1 MVAWG
6 WKSFTKLTPLYLSAC
21 PYTGDVKF
29 TSERS
34 FRLDAPP
41 PLLVTGSV
49 FREIN
54 SSVSFAN
61 AASSNTIVDPL
72 FAVNSD
78 VGNLT
83 PLTNTST
90 NPTL

>member
-1 MVAWG
+1 MV
-6 WKSFTKLTPLYLSAC
+6 TSAN
-21 PYTGDVKF
+21 PVRF
-29 TSERS
+29 
-34 FRLDAPP
+34 DAPP
-41 PLLVTGSV
+41 PLVTGSV

-72 FAVNSD
+72 LAVNSD
-78 VGNLT
+78 AGNLT

-90 NPTL
+90 NPIL

>member
-1 MVAWG
+1 MTGVPVIV
-6 WKSFTKLTPLYLSAC
+6 TSAN
-21 PYTGDVKF
+21 PVRF
-29 TSERS
+29 
-34 FRLDAPP
+34 DAPP
-41 PLLVTGSV
+41 PLVTGIV

-54 SSVSFAN
+54 SSVSFSN

-72 FAVNSD
+72 LAVNSD
-78 VGNLT
+78 AGNLT

>member
-1 MVAWG
+1 M
-6 WKSFTKLTPLYLSAC
+6 SPF
-21 PYTGDVKF
+21 TGDPVIV
-29 TSERS
+29 TSANP
-34 FRLDAPP
+34 FRFDAP
-41 PLLVTGSV
+41 PLLVTGRV

>member
-1 MVAWG
+1 MR
-6 WKSFTKLTPLYLSAC
+6 LTSDRPS
-21 PYTGDVKF
+21 KF
-29 TSERS
+29 V
-34 FRLDAPP
+34 APP
-41 PLLVTGSV
+41 PLVTGTV

-83 PLTNTST
+83 PLRNTSK
-90 NPTL
+90 NPMLYEKLNDV

>member
-1 MVAWG
+1 MTV
-6 WKSFTKLTPLYLSAC
+6 
-21 PYTGDVKF
+21 
-29 TSERS
+29 TSDRPS
-34 FRLDAPP
+34 RFVAPP
-41 PLLVTGSV
+41 PLLTGTV

-72 FAVNSD
+72 LAVNSD
-78 VGNLT
+78 AGSLT